1 MKPTL
6 VIMAAGMG
14 SRYGGLK
21 QTEAVGPSG
30 EWILDFSVYD
40 AVRAG
45 FDKIIFVIREDFAEA
60 FRRRID
66 ARWNGRCTTAYVCQ
80 RLDDLPE
87 GFAPIPG
94 RTKPWGTGHAVLTC
108 RDEIDGP
115 FGVINADDFYGRD
128 AFRRLAGFLAGLPG
142 DGSMMGLVGYHLDRT
157 LTDHGTVSRG
167 ICDVDEAGRLV
178 RIVERKH
185 VRRDPA
191 GAAYCEDGDIWHPI
205 PAGTTASMNMWAF
218 PRVFL
223 DSLGDAFVQFLDEP
237 RPGLDHAEFLIPTIV
252 GDLVQRGASQVRVL
266 KTDAEWFG
274 VTHRED
280 LPHVRAEIAKQIE
293 DGFYPGL

>member
-1 MKPTL
+1 VERTL

-30 EWILDFSVYD
+30 EWILDFSVFD
-40 AVRAG
+40 AIRAG
-45 FDKIIFVIREDFAEA
+45 FDRIVFVVREDFVDV

-66 ARWNGRCTTAYVCQ
+66 ARWGDRCRIAYVCQ

-87 GFAPIPG
+87 RFSPILE
-94 RTKPWGTGHAVLTC
+94 RTKPWGTGHAVLSC
-108 RDEIDGP
+108 RGEIDGP

-128 AFRRLAGFLAGLPG
+128 AFERLVGLLADLPMDGRRL
-142 DGSMMGLVGYHLDRT
+142 GLVGYRLDRT

-167 ICDVDEAGRLV
+167 VCEVDEAGRLV
-178 RIVERKH
+178 GIIERKH
-185 VRRDPA
+185 VRRDPD
-191 GAAYCEDGDIWHPI
+191 GASYLDGDVWHPI
-205 PAGTTASMNMWAF
+205 PSGAIASMNMWAF

-223 DSLGDAFVQFLDEP
+223 DRLGEAFVRFLAEP
-237 RPGLDHAEFLIPTIV
+237 ESGVDAAEFLIPTVV
-252 GDLVQRGASQVRVL
+252 GDLVEDGTIEVSVL
-266 KTDAEWFG
+266 RTEATWFG

-280 LPHVRAEIAKQIE
+280 LEHVRSQIAKQIE
-293 DGFYPGL
+293 HGAYPGL

>member
-21 QTEAVGPSG
+21 QAEAVGPSG

-40 AVRAG
+40 AIRAG
-45 FDKIIFVIREDFAEA
+45 FDKIVFVIREA
-60 FRRRID
+60 FEDEFRQRID
-66 ARWNGRCTTAYVCQ
+66 ARWRQRCQTAYVCQ

-87 GFAPIPG
+87 GFAPTRE
-94 RTKPWGTGHAVLTC
+94 RTKPWGTGHAVLSC
-108 RDEIDGP
+108 RGEIDGP

-128 AFRRLAGFLAGLPG
+128 AFERLAGLLADLPT
-142 DGSMMGLVGYHLDRT
+142 DGRLLGLVGYRLDRT

-167 ICDVDEAGRLV
+167 VCEVDEAGRLV
-178 RIVERKH
+178 EIVERKH
-185 VRRDPA
+185 VRRDPD
-191 GAAYCEDGDIWHPI
+191 GASYLDGDAWQPI
-205 PAGTTASMNMWAF
+205 PASAIASMNMWAF

-223 DSLGDAFVQFLDEP
+223 DRLDKAFARFLEEPGSANDAS
-237 RPGLDHAEFLIPTIV
+237 EFLIPTVV
-252 GDLVQRGASQVRVL
+252 GDLIEGGDTQVSVL
-266 KTDAEWFG
+266 KTEATWFG

-280 LPHVRAEIAKQIE
+280 LEHVRAQIARLVE
-293 DGFYPGL
+293 RGAYPDL